1 MNILKKEDGFT
12 LIEMIISFTI
22 IIILIATFSRAV
34 LVGLKSEVTTS
45 NLDYASSFS
54 SSIFDFLADADNF
67 KYIIENEIDISTG
80 EYEKRIENFVKND
93 LEFSSNTEDYVL
105 TPKPKD
111 KLDSILEDHTDNER
125 FNYLNKSKIVIE
137 EVTDEET
144 GKNIVNNLYR
154 IKLFIYWQEKD
165 SEGKY
170 EIATMI
176 GAD

>member
-54 SSIFDFLADADNF
+54 SSIFDFLADANNF
-67 KYIIENEIDISTG
+67 KNIIENEIDISSG
-80 EYEKRIENFVKND
+80 KYENKIDDFIEND
-93 LEFSSNTEDYVL
+93 LEFTSNPDI
-105 TPKPKD
+105 KD
-111 KLDSILEDHTDNER
+111 DFVSILKKYTDNKR

-137 EVTDEET
+137 EVT
-144 GKNIVNNLYR
+144 GINRVNNLYR

>member
-1 MNILKKEDGFT
+1 MRGEALMNILKKEDGFT

-54 SSIFDFLADADNF
+54 ASIFDFLADANNF
-67 KYIIENEIDISTG
+67 KNIIENEIDISSG
-80 EYEKRIENFVKND
+80 KYENKIDDFIEND
-93 LEFSSNTEDYVL
+93 LEFTSNPDI
-105 TPKPKD
+105 KD
-111 KLDSILEDHTDNER
+111 DFVSILKNYTDNKR

-137 EVTDEET
+137 EKTD
-144 GKNIVNNLYR
+144 IDRVDNLYR

-165 SEGKY
+165 REGKY
-170 EIATMI
+170 KIATMI

>member
-1 MNILKKEDGFT
+1 VRGETLMNILKKEDGFT

-54 SSIFDFLADADNF
+54 SSIFDFLADANNF
-67 KYIIENEIDISTG
+67 KNIIENEIDISSG
-80 EYEKRIENFVKND
+80 KYENKIDDFIEND
-93 LEFSSNTEDYVL
+93 LEFTSNPDI
-105 TPKPKD
+105 KD
-111 KLDSILEDHTDNER
+111 DFVSILKKYTDNKR

-137 EVTDEET
+137 EVT
-144 GKNIVNNLYR
+144 GINRVNNLYR

>member
-54 SSIFDFLADADNF
+54 ASIFDFLADANNF
-67 KYIIENEIDISTG
+67 KNIIENEIDISSG
-80 EYEKRIENFVKND
+80 KYENKIDDFIEND
-93 LEFSSNTEDYVL
+93 LEFTSNPDI
-105 TPKPKD
+105 KD
-111 KLDSILEDHTDNER
+111 DFVSILKNYTDNKR

-137 EVTDEET
+137 EKTD
-144 GKNIVNNLYR
+144 IDRVDNLYR

-165 SEGKY
+165 REGKY
-170 EIATMI
+170 KIATMI